1 MSKLERVEKDCI
13 IVEVKMKLWKMF
25 IIGLVWLVF
34 FKYDFF
40 IIYCG
45 EGVFCDKDF
54 KKRSVGKEYLG
65 EMIKESGFE

>member
-1 MSKLERVEKDCI
+1 
-13 IVEVKMKLWKMF
+13 MKLWKMF